1 MTLVRW
7 KRFSWELKNVPQ
19 RGPASLPSFQIKPAA
34 KEDERMASE
43 VIMNALAL
51 DYGWGDNFRS
61 FRQML
66 ESQLELAFE
75 RPPVPVMTVRHGQRI
90 IAASLLNMEI
100 DAETHL
106 LSGPCVL
113 AEYRN
118 RGLGSALLQ
127 ESLQMLASAGLT
139 RALGICLD
147 RSAAEKFLYRKFGS
161 VSEKYDFEPAALVHR

>member
-7 KRFSWELKNVPQ
+7 KRFTWELQNVPQ
-19 RGPASLPSFQIKPAA
+19 RGSGSLPSFQIKAAA
-34 KEDERMASE
+34 KEDERIASE
-43 VIMNALAL
+43 VIMNALTL

-66 ESQLELAFE
+66 EAQLEAAFE
-75 RPPVPVMTVRHGQRI
+75 RPTVPVMTVRHGQRI
-90 IAASLLNMEI
+90 IAASVLNMEA

-118 RGLGSALLQ
+118 RGIGSALLQ
-127 ESLQMLASAGLT
+127 ESLQMLAAAGLT
-139 RALGICLD
+139 RAHGICLD
-147 RSAAEKFLYRKFGS
+147 RSSAEKFLYRKFGS
-161 VSEKYDFEPAALVHR
+161 VSEPYEFEPAALVHR